1 MHKLS
6 TRETKIV
13 KLLLSSV
20 SPITSIDLSS
30 ALKISSKTIRNDI
43 ARINN
48 LFNPIPIQSSNKGY
62 SITRGIISPESYNE
76 EETGALV
83 DDKLIIRKLLLDD
96 RALKF
101 SELAEEF
108 NVSESYLQKWV
119 YQGNVLLGEYNLNI
133 KRQKGM
139 ISIEGKETNV
149 RALISKMIQ
158 VEISEG
164 FNKNGVFTS
173 YYQEITDNNLLKK
186 IGDFLDESNCYIAP
200 YYETSINLS
209 LFAIIDRIVDE
220 QTLISA
226 SSYDFLDYKNNN
238 VESKIAAIVSEYIF
252 DEFGIKI
259 SKSECKYI
267 EELFIGQ
274 VKKISSEQSEPSLDE
289 DFISSIKKLLQES
302 FDYFRINIDYSDFL
316 YVFASHVFDM
326 IKRYSNDLLVPNFYL
341 DTLKENSPFIYDVAI
356 HIGAKIERKFN
367 IEVSEEEISLIAIH
381 IGYSIDNSLSNKTKV
396 KAVIVNGKH
405 QNFSRLILHKIVN
418 RFRDSLTII
427 DMIDD
432 GDVLELSSLN
442 PNTLYI
448 TTIQNVPL
456 RDNIVVIS
464 PIASNNDL
472 NNISNMVN
480 VFSNMKNRLSLLD
493 LIKKFTDVDF
503 FYSNYSANNYH
514 DVMNLLND
522 KLIRQG
528 LVSNDFII
536 SVSEREEMS
545 STAYFERFAFPHAL
559 NYDAKKT
566 MISVLLSDQPLDWNG
581 HVVYCVFLICI
592 NSKDTHF
599 FSKLYDGL
607 VAALLNDSIYESIK
621 KSKSYDEFIQ
631 CFEQ

>member
-30 ALKISSKTIRNDI
+30 TLKISSKTIRNDI

-48 LFNPIPIQSSNKGY
+48 IFNPIPIQSSNKGY

-83 DDKLIIRKLLLDD
+83 DEKLIIRKLLLDD

-119 YQGNVLLGEYNLNI
+119 YHGNVLLGEFNLNI

-186 IGDFLDESNCYIAP
+186 IGDYLDESNCYIAP
-200 YYETSINLS
+200 YYETSINLG

-226 SSYDFLDYKNNN
+226 SSYDFSDRKNDI

-274 VKKISSEQSEPSLDE
+274 VKKISSQQSEPSLDE
-289 DFISSIKKLLQES
+289 DFISNIKKLLQES

-432 GDVLELSSLN
+432 GDILELSSLN

-503 FYSNYSANNYH
+503 FYSNYPENNYY

-528 LVSNDFII
+528 LVSNDFIV

>member
-30 ALKISSKTIRNDI
+30 TLKISSKTIRNDI

-48 LFNPIPIQSSNKGY
+48 IFNPIPIQSSNKGY

-83 DDKLIIRKLLLDD
+83 DEKLIIRKLLLDD

-119 YQGNVLLGEYNLNI
+119 YQGNILLGEFNLNI

-186 IGDFLDESNCYIAP
+186 IGDYLDESNCYIAP

-226 SSYDFLDYKNNN
+226 SSYDFSDHKNDN

-274 VKKISSEQSEPSLDE
+274 VKKISSQQSEPSLDE
-289 DFISSIKKLLQES
+289 DFISNIKKLLQES

-432 GDVLELSSLN
+432 GDILELSSLN

-503 FYSNYSANNYH
+503 FYSNYPENNYY

-528 LVSNDFII
+528 LVSNDFIV